1 MKNIITTIILFFS
14 FSCSAQ
20 YGKEFD
26 NGDNYLNN
34 NLNKFVGTW
43 KYSDANQSLTIILK
57 KENIKLPI
65 ENDVRADAIIG
76 FHKFVKNDNI
86 IEDNTM
92 YSNTNYSDKKG
103 SIFDFGDDN
112 NQETIEPS
120 FYNLSKNKY
129 VDVKIQYV
137 DATHIKIIS
146 IKNTPGL
153 KLKPFDPAIIYPQNI
168 ILTKQ

>member
-1 MKNIITTIILFFS
+1 MKNILTTIILFFS

-20 YGKEFD
+20 YGKEFN

-34 NLNKFVGTW
+34 SLNKFVGTW

-76 FHKFVKNDNI
+76 FHKFVKNGNI

-92 YSNTNYSDKKG
+92 YFNTNYSDKKF
-103 SIFDFGDDN
+103 SLFAFGDEN
-112 NQETIEPS
+112 EITEFEIGLTSQSTN
-120 FYNLSKNKY
+120 KN
-129 VDVKIQYV
+129 VDVKIQYI
-137 DATHIKIIS
+137 DSTHIKIIS

-153 KLKPFDPAIIYPQNI
+153 KLKPFDPVIIYPQNI